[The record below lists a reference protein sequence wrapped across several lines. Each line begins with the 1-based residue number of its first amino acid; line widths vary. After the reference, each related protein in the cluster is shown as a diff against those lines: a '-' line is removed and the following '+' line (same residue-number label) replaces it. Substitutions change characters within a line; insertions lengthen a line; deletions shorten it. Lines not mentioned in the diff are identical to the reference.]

1 MVNMES
7 HAVTLHQWFM
17 LKKLLIFNWVKLKG
31 FLS

>member
-7 HAVTLHQWFM
+7 HAVTFHQWFM
-17 LKKLLIFNWVKLKG
+17 LKKLLIFNYMKLKS